1 MPLSTMLAADRGDI
15 GLSARVCREG
25 TGIGDG
31 ERDEGTYVGDSAR
44 EVVDMASISDIDGA
58 VVLAG
63 DTLLDLVAEE
73 RVLEGVNVSG
83 VSTTPWN
90 ELVELVRSVRPR
102 AK

>member
-1 MPLSTMLAADRGDI
+1 M
-15 GLSARVCREG
+15 CREG

-31 ERDEGTYVGDSAR
+31 ERDDGMYVGDSAR

-58 VVLAG
+58 VIFAG
-63 DTLLDLVAEE
+63 DTLLDLVAEVG
-73 RVLEGVNVSG
+73 VLEGVNVSG

-90 ELVELVRSVRPR
+90 ELVEFVRSVRPR

>member
-1 MPLSTMLAADRGDI
+1 M
-15 GLSARVCREG
+15 
-25 TGIGDG
+25 
-31 ERDEGTYVGDSAR
+31 GDSAR
-44 EVVDMASISDIDGA
+44 EVVDIASISDMDGA
-58 VVLAG
+58 VIFAR

-83 VSTTPWN
+83 VSMTPWN

>member
-1 MPLSTMLAADRGDI
+1 MLAADRGEM
-15 GLSARVCREG
+15 GLSASVCREG
-25 TGIGDG
+25 MGIGDG
-31 ERDEGTYVGDSAR
+31 VRDEGTYVGDSAR

-73 RVLEGVNVSG
+73 CVLEGVNVSG
-83 VSTTPWN
+83 VSLTPWN
-90 ELVELVRSVRPR
+90 ELVEPVCSVRPR

>member
-1 MPLSTMLAADRGDI
+1 MLAADRGEI
-15 GLSARVCREG
+15 GLSSSVCREG

-58 VVLAG
+58 VIFAG

-90 ELVELVRSVRPR
+90 ELVESVRSVRPR